1 MSTSPPRRGRSRTRS
16 KSKSGK
22 SLSRSKSVSPLGAPT
37 GSPTPDAGK
46 KFEKAFL
53 RMIMKDDDEDQ
64 KSIKI
69 PAFSDG
75 TEWES
80 VVFELEVNLEKVWKY
95 KSEMDIVEYLQGI
108 TQFCDQKCIDKA
120 DKLIYFALV
129 TAAKRDSF
137 ARKQI
142 MASRHVDAVPQVKR
156 NEGLKLFN
164 LFQNIFLHK
173 STTKANFPNAQAT
186 FFQMKM
192 NKKEGAKDYIARV
205 DTAVSDLAILNEKV
219 STNSWLFILAKG
231 LREEF
236 KKSKEGVLFSET
248 GYGSI
253 PELKAAIM
261 KEETILGISKPE
273 TKTSSET
280 ETANAVFEGVCNFCN
295 KKGHKKADCF
305 KFKKQQNETKTSKET
320 YWCEYCAAAGHTT
333 DYCYWNPANNQTGK
347 GKAKGKGKAAK
358 GKGRGKGKGKS
369 GKGKKGG
376 RANGNFPANYKSE
389 EAHYAAEQWNSSE
402 TWESSD
408 NLQDESS
415 VPDWQDYSF
424 AIFEKSKDDKF
435 DSTENEQLSVLMDRE
450 EEDLTLTAWTQN
462 NLWTEQDFDSCTW
475 GEKPTF
481 AAAKGGPECDFL
493 FNVWNLKNQPAI
505 REQLKE
511 KL

>member
-1 MSTSPPRRGRSRTRS
+1 
-16 KSKSGK
+16 
-22 SLSRSKSVSPLGAPT
+22 
-37 GSPTPDAGK
+37 
-46 KFEKAFL
+46 
-53 RMIMKDDDEDQ
+53 
-64 KSIKI
+64 
-69 PAFSDG
+69 
-75 TEWES
+75 
-80 VVFELEVNLEKVWKY
+80 VNLEKVWKY
-95 KSEMDIVEYLQGI
+95 KSKLDIVEYLQGI
-108 TQFCDQKCIDKA
+108 QCFCDQKYLDKA

-142 MASRHVDAVPQVKR
+142 MASRHIDAVPQVKR

-173 STTKANFPNAQAT
+173 STTKANLPNVQAT
-186 FFQMKM
+186 FFQMEM

-219 STNSWLFILAKG
+219 STNSWLFTLAKG

-236 KKSKEGVLFSET
+236 KNCKEGVLFSET

-273 TKTSSET
+273 SKTSSET

-295 KKGHKKADCF
+295 KKGHTKAECF
-305 KFKKQQNETKTSKET
+305 KFKKQQNEMKNPKGT
-320 YWCEYCAAAGHTT
+320 YWCGYCNVAGHTT
-333 DYCYWNPANNQTGK
+333 DYCFWNPANNQTGK
-347 GKAKGKGKAAK
+347 GKAKGKGQAAK
-358 GKGRGKGKGKS
+358 GKGKGKGKGKS
-369 GKGKKGG
+369 GKGKKVG

-402 TWESSD
+402 KWESPD
-408 NLQDESS
+408 LQDESS
-415 VPDWQDYSF
+415 VPDWQDYRF
-424 AIFEKSKDDKF
+424 TIFEKSEDDKF
-435 DSTENEQLSVLMDRE
+435 DSTENEQLSVLMDI
-450 EEDLTLTAWTQN
+450 EEDLTLTAWAQN

-475 GEKPTF
+475 GEQPTF

-493 FNVWNLKNQPAI
+493 FNSWNLNQPAI
-505 REQLKE
+505 REQLTE
-511 KL
+511 KLQDLEERRKQGEKEIWMYLDSGASRSVIQEEPPIKVPD